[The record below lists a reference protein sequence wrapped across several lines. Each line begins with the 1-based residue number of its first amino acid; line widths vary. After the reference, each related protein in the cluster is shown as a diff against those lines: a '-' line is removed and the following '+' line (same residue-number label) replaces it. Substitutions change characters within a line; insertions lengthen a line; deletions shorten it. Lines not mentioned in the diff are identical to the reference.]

1 VVEVKSGPTRMH
13 PKTCVR
19 AAETTTHGSKAA
31 QVAAAKTPVHAAPTK
46 PTHMAPAEAAH
57 VTTAEA
63 AHVTAAEAAHVTAA
77 KSPAARVGGV
87 GTEAAAE
94 SRG

>member
-31 QVAAAKTPVHAAPTK
+31 QVAAAKIPVHAASTK

-57 VTTAEA
+57 VTT
-63 AHVTAAEAAHVTAA
+63 A